1 MLRELLDLYRS
12 LTDPQRLSL
21 LLHTL
26 LAGWAGYAALFAV
39 VYSETGLLV
48 GFFLPGDSF
57 LFTIGVVSGFGALDF
72 RQVNLLLMTGRA
84 AGRFHRLPARPP
96 DRPQDLQPPGFAA
109 SSSRSTSVRTH
120 AFYERYGGKTVVLAR
135 FVPIVRTFSAF
146 MAGVSQ
152 MPYLR
157 FLPFSVCGGIGWV
170 FLMTTLGY
178 LLGQVTV
185 RAAQFRQGHP
195 AHHFDFADAH
205 LHRSVESPPPRII
218 AAVCPAPFNYLHS
231 ALPLAASCLMHWRSG
246 PLLISTPALA
256 PGCSIVTD
264 SRHLRLCWTFRRL
277 SNYPAITPI
286 ST

>member
-1 MLRELLDLYRS
+1 MLHDLLDLYRS

-39 VYSETGLLV
+39 VFSETGLLV

-57 LFTIGVVSGFGALDF
+57 LFTIGVVAGFGAIDI
-72 RQVNLLLMTGRA
+72 RQVNVLLMLAALLCDSTGYFL
-84 AGRFHRLPARPP
+84 GRQTGPKIFSRP
-96 DRPQDLQPPGFAA
+96 DSLLFKQEYVQ
-109 SSSRSTSVRTH
+109 RTH

-157 FLPFSVCGGIGWV
+157 FLPYSVCGGVGWV

-178 LLGQVTV
+178 LLGQVAFV
-185 RAAQFRQGHP
+185 QRN
-195 AHHFDFADAH
+195 FDKVIM
-205 LHRSVESPPPRII
+205 LII
-218 AAVCPAPFNYLHS
+218 
-231 ALPLAASCLMHWRSG
+231 
-246 PLLISTPALA
+246 LISLMP
-256 PGCSIVTD
+256 
-264 SRHLRLCWTFRRL
+264 TFIEVWKARRK
-277 SNYPAITPI
+277 A
-286 ST
+286 